1 MSHRIEERDGYVEVS
16 VSGDTSEWEVLTIVF
31 QLWRMDPQKKVPDL
45 WTFAPDSVVHA
56 SAFGLI
62 ARGVARLCPPG
73 FRGTK
78 SAMVGLTGFQNA
90 AMELYRTASKDLP
103 FELRV
108 FPSREEA
115 VQWLRLGQPR

>member
-1 MSHRIEERDGYVEVS
+1 VSHRIDERDGYVEVS

-45 WTFAPDSVVHA
+45 WTFAPDSIIHA

-73 FRGTK
+73 LSGAK
-78 SAMVGLTGFQNA
+78 SAMVSLTGFQNA
-90 AMELYRTASKDLP
+90 VMELYGAASKDLP
-103 FELRV
+103 FEFRV
-108 FPSREEA
+108 FPSREDA
-115 VQWLRLGQPR
+115 VQWLRPGQLQ